1 MSDSGVN
8 AVLEAI
14 GGLKK
19 GVEGVEKGLER
30 ADNSLLRIES
40 KMNGKMEVHWDAI
53 QKEKEARREDIG
65 TLKTHVTQE
74 KTIILDKLTTIE
86 KDHTGHIAQATDIQN
101 RVSKLERWVKLAAI
115 VGTIAALLSAGVS
128 IEQILHAAKVVADA
142 IQAIQ

>member
-1 MSDSGVN
+1 MSESGVS

-14 GGLKK
+14 GSLKK

-30 ADNSLLRIES
+30 TDESLLRIES
-40 KMNGKMEVHWDAI
+40 KVNGRMETHWDAI
-53 QKEKEARREDIG
+53 QKEREARREDVDS
-65 TLKTHVTQE
+65 LKTHVTNE
-74 KTIILDKLTTIE
+74 KMLIVGKLDAIE
-86 KDHTGHIAQATDIQN
+86 KDHKGHVLQATDIQN

-142 IQAIQ
+142 LQ